1 MKNTRI
7 VLLRHGQS
15 VWNKENRFTGW
26 ANVSLSELGE
36 NEARN
41 AGIKLKE
48 NGFNFNF
55 CYTSML
61 DRAIKTSNLALEQ
74 LDSLWIP
81 VEHDWQLNER
91 HYGDL
96 QGLNKAE
103 TAEEFG
109 DEQVHIWRRSYDIEP
124 PQVSEDSSF
133 YPGNDRRYQEL
144 QHSQLP
150 HGESLKDTY
159 DRVIPF
165 WNESIVPN
173 VKQGSDIL
181 IAAHGNSLRA
191 LIKYLDNI
199 PDDKITELEIPTGAP
214 LVYEFNEQMKPVK
227 SYYL

>member
-36 NEARN
+36 TEARN

-96 QGLNKAE
+96 QGLNKTE

-124 PQVSEDSSF
+124 PQVSEDSFF

-165 WNESIVPN
+165 WNENIVPN

-214 LVYEFNEQMKPVK
+214 LVYEFNKQMKPVQ

>member
-124 PQVSEDSSF
+124 PQVSEDSFF

>member
-1 MKNTRI
+1 MKNTRV

-26 ANVSLSELGE
+26 ANVPLSEQGE
-36 NEARN
+36 AEARN
-41 AGIKLKE
+41 AGVKLKE
-48 NGFNFNF
+48 QDFQFDA

-81 VEHDWQLNER
+81 VQHDWHLNER
-91 HYGDL
+91 HYGNL

-103 TAEEFG
+103 TAQEFG
-109 DEQVHIWRRSYDIEP
+109 DDQVHVWRRSYDVEP
-124 PQVSEDSSF
+124 PQVSDDSKY
-133 YPGNDRRYQEL
+133 YPGNDRRYEGIE
-144 QHSQLP
+144 HSQIP

-159 DRVIPF
+159 DRVLPF
-165 WNESIVPN
+165 WNGTVVPN
-173 VKQGSDIL
+173 IESGSDIL

-199 PDDKITELEIPTGAP
+199 ADEDIVDVEIPTASP
-214 LVYEFNEQMKPVK
+214 LVYEFDEQMKPVK